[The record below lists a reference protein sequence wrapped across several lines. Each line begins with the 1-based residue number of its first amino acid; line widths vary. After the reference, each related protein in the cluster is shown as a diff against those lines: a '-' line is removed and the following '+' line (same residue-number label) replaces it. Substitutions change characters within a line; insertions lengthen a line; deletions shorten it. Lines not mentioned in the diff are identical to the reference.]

1 MRFALAKLWPAR
13 PAVAEATLLQS
24 LREGDEQAFT
34 ELVDRLGASM
44 LRVAGAYVSSR
55 AVAEEVV
62 QESWLAVLTGLDRFE
77 GRSTLKTWI
86 FHIVANKAKTRA
98 QREGRTVPFSSLA
111 GDDDGG
117 GPSVDPDR
125 FSHEGGKGH
134 WVAPPRSLDD
144 VPEERLLARETRER
158 IAAAVAALPAAQRAV
173 ISLRD
178 VEGLS
183 SEETCK
189 VLELTEGNQRV
200 LLHRARSKVRAELEA
215 YLEEAV

>member
-1 MRFALAKLWPAR
+1 VRLPLAKLWPAR
-13 PAVAEATLLQS
+13 PAAGEAALVQS
-24 LREGDEQAFT
+24 LREGDEAAFV
-34 ELVDRLGASM
+34 ELDDRLGPTM

-98 QREGRTVPFSSLA
+98 QREGRSVPFSSLA
-111 GDDDGG
+111 AEDE

-125 FSHEGGKGH
+125 FTDEGGGKGH
-134 WVAPPRSLDD
+134 WIAPPRSIDR
-144 VPEERLLARETRER
+144 VPEERLLAVETRER
-158 IAAAVAALPAAQRAV
+158 VGAAIAALPSAQRAV

-178 VEGLS
+178 VEGLTA
-183 SEETCK
+183 EEACA
-189 VLELTEGNQRV
+189 VLDLTEGNQRV

-215 YLEEAV
+215 YLGANE